1 VPQPFRLFAP
11 PAAPAERVLLVSSG
25 ELHLAL
31 PIGLVREVLVSA
43 PVSRQGNSST
53 IAYRDIDETKTVPVV
68 LGRRPCPD
76 TFAGTVVLMRAEALV
91 GGLLAIAC
99 TDLPRLARVAE
110 KDWEAGSRLPPPWAG
125 GKKSYRQGDRHYTF
139 CEGIQPRV

>member
-1 VPQPFRLFAP
+1 MPQPFRLFAP
-11 PAAPAERVLLVSSG
+11 PAAPAERVLLMSSG

-53 IAYRDIDETKTVPVV
+53 IAYQEMGEIKTVPVV

-76 TFAGTVVLMRAEALV
+76 TFTGTLVLMRAESLV

-99 TDLPRLARVAE
+99 TGLPRLAGVTE
-110 KDWEAGSRLPPPWAG
+110 KEWEAGSPLPPPWAG
-125 GKKSYRQGDRHYTF
+125 GEKSYRQGDRCYTF
-139 CEGIQPRV
+139 CAGIQPRA

>member
-1 VPQPFRLFAP
+1 MPQPFRLFAP

-53 IAYRDIDETKTVPVV
+53 IAYRDLDQTKTVPVV
-68 LGRRPCPD
+68 LGRRPCPE
-76 TFAGTVVLMRAEALV
+76 TFAGTLVLIRAESLV

-99 TDLPRLARVAE
+99 TDLPRLAGLTE
-110 KDWEAGSRLPPPWAG
+110 KDWEEGAPLPPPWAG
-125 GKKSYRQGDRHYTF
+125 GDKSYRQGDRRYIF
-139 CEGIQPRV
+139 CEGIQPKA